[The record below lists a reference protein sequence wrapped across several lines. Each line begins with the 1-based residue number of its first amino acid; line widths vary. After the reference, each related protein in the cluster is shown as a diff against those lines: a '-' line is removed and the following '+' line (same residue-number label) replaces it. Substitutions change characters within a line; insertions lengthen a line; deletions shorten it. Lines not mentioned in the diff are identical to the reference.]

1 MVERFRSA
9 FINLSYLVIWII
21 LAVLVTFVV
30 FQVHATLIAIS
41 IAVIE
46 NPAIRPPGWSLDT
59 TYALS
64 RVFWLILG
72 IFWLGWVTFTEG
84 YLREGKDHKL
94 LVKRSTLLLLIL
106 GGAYLICFLILLLL
120 S

>member
-1 MVERFRSA
+1 MLERLQSA
-9 FINLSYLVIWII
+9 LSNVSYFVFWVV
-21 LAVLVTFVV
+21 LAALVTFVG
-30 FQVHATLIAIS
+30 FQIHATLIAIS

-46 NPAIRPPGWSLDT
+46 NPSLRPLGWSMDT
-59 TYALS
+59 TYGLS

-84 YLREGKDHKL
+84 YLREGVNQKHLIKRSILL
-94 LVKRSTLLLLIL
+94 LVIV
-106 GGAYLICFLILLLL
+106 GVIYGINYLVLLLL